1 MTKTVDTVWDLF
13 LVIWTTR
20 NGGLHGKDYDKQQAI
35 ALEMMQSEV
44 TRIYEESRHYATGAE
59 RAILHARPLE
69 EILNWTKA
77 HLDAYLA
84 TYELILEQNVD
95 PG

>member
-1 MTKTVDTVWDLF
+1 M
-13 LVIWTTR
+13 IS
-20 NGGLHGKDYDKQQAI
+20 YAI
-35 ALEMMQSEV
+35 
-44 TRIYEESRHYATGAE
+44 GAE
-59 RAILHARPLE
+59 RAMLNARPLE

-84 TYELILEQNVD
+84 TAKVILEQNVN